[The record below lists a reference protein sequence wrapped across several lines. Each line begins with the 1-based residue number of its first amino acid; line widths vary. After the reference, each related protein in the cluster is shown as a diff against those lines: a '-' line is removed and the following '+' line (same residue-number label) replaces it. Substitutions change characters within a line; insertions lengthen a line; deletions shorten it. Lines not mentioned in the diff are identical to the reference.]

1 MNITQI
7 VDTSSAVLVSKV
19 VDKTVSA
26 ISHNWQQNR
35 AAHVVLTGG
44 RTGVQIAQTL
54 DTEVFRLINSEPFLA
69 PSALLGGDAL
79 TLHIWFSDERFTPL
93 NDAERTD
100 SKLIAAF
107 EKCATAKELTIYFHR
122 VASPEDMSLES
133 AADLYAKDLDESVG
147 PDHFDA
153 VLLSMGEDG
162 HIASLFPGL
171 GTTAHSTN
179 SAVAVDNSPK
189 PPAERVSI
197 SVDRL
202 ARANAVYIFAL
213 GEGKREALVDFL
225 SNSNGPVSLLVEA
238 ERFGQLFIATDLKI

>member
-1 MNITQI
+1 MEAKGFCHL
-7 VDTSSAVLVSKV
+7 S
-19 VDKTVSA
+19 
-26 ISHNWQQNR
+26 
-35 AAHVVLTGG
+35 LTGG
-44 RTGVQIAQTL
+44 TVGIAIAVKL
-54 DTEVFRLINSEPFLA
+54 GEIFNSGEWK
-69 PSALLGGDAL
+69 G
-79 TLHIWFSDERFTPL
+79 LHIWFSDERFTAL
-93 NDAERTD
+93 EDSERTD

-107 EKCATAKELTIYFHR
+107 QKCVTVKTLTINFHR
-122 VASPEDMSLES
+122 VASPVDMSLES
-133 AADLYAKDLDESVG
+133 AADLYSKDLDESVG
-147 PDHFDA
+147 PDHFDV

-171 GTTAHSTN
+171 KTTAHSTK